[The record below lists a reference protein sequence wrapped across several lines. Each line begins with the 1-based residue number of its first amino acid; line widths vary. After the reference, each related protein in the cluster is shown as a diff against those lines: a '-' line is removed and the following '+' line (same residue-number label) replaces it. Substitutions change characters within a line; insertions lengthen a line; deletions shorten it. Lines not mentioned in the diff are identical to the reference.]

1 MTPNFEAM
9 NRKELRQYILEHRDD
24 EQAFYAYMD
33 RLNQESDKPVFPAP
47 KSIEDLSNFAQL
59 LKQYSDRPQK

>member
-1 MTPNFEAM
+1 MKPDFEM
-9 NRKELRQYILEHRDD
+9 MSRQELRQYILEHRED

-33 RLNQESDKPVFPAP
+33 RLNREPNKPVFPAP

-59 LKQYSDRPQK
+59 LEQYGRRQQE

>member
-1 MTPNFEAM
+1 MTPNFQIM
-9 NRKELRQYILEHRDD
+9 SRQELRQYILKHRED

-33 RLNQESDKPVFPAP
+33 RLNQEPNKPVFPAP

-59 LKQYSDRPQK
+59 LEQYGNQQQ